1 LLRFQRSVEIF
12 WKLLKDYLCAN
23 EGFVSES
30 LKACIKMAFKVRLV
44 DEVFRRVVERVEL
57 DFPESPAEK

>member
-1 LLRFQRSVEIF
+1 
-12 WKLLKDYLCAN
+12 
-23 EGFVSES
+23 
-30 LKACIKMAFKVRLV
+30 MAFKVRLV